1 MGITLPWRSDLN
13 GLEQCRTLVRHECFL
28 THSVHGQSKSARLHQ
43 LHPTPPA
50 QVPFWT
56 TRNDEVKD
64 GSVVGSEQL
73 PQKVSASESQ
83 RAPQLLYLP
92 FRRWWFKL
100 CLGYVGSHAEHC
112 AGHRSDGLTKT
123 SDGPTLILNFK
134 VFCGANKQP
143 IRFFD

>member
-112 AGHRSDGLTKT
+112 VGLIRTRVRYSSKP
-123 SDGPTLILNFK
+123 SVMSGKLSHKSILLLLS
-134 VFCGANKQP
+134 
-143 IRFFD
+143 